1 MPESTDIGSRLRELR
16 KRRGMSQRELAK
28 AAGVSLSTVRR
39 LEQGDPGGTR
49 METARALASALRVA
63 TTSLLHRDPPDADA
77 PDPTPWRG
85 LRLAVAA
92 PPACGTDGEAPTLG
106 GVSGGL
112 VEVRRLHTAK
122 RMADETAMLAPLIR
136 DADALGSTPQVR
148 SVRAQLLH
156 MAGALLT
163 QARQFES
170 AETALRRA
178 LEEAPDRLRA
188 ASVVTTWSWLL
199 MRQGR
204 LGEAREMA
212 QRWADD
218 TEPRLSRAP
227 VESVAAWG
235 WLLLHGASAS
245 LRDARDGEADD
256 MMRLARAAATVTG
269 TITPSSTRPDPW
281 GPVVVAYKVAERGV
295 ILDRPDEVLSAG
307 RRLAGTGA
315 GQETDYLRHRL
326 DVARAYVMVRSYH
339 EAVEVLSEIRG
350 AQPEWLAQQRYA
362 RDIMTDVIGKRRKL
376 TVEMRSLADAVGV
389 PL

>member
-1 MPESTDIGSRLRELR
+1 MPENTDIGARLRDLR
-16 KRRGMSQRELAK
+16 KRRGMSQRELAT
-28 AAGVSLSTVRR
+28 AAGVSLSTVRH

-49 METARALASALRVA
+49 METARALASALHVA
-63 TTSLLHRDPPDADA
+63 TTSLLHRDQPDEQR
-77 PDPTPWRG
+77 PDPVPWRA
-85 LRLAVAA
+85 LHLAVSA
-92 PPACGTDGEAPTLG
+92 PPPRPADEAPTLT
-106 GVSGGL
+106 GVSKGL
-112 VEVRRLHTAK
+112 AEVRQLHIAK
-122 RMADETAMLAPLIR
+122 RMTDETAMLVPLIR
-136 DADALGSTPQVR
+136 DADALGSSPDVR

-170 AETALRRA
+170 AETALGRA
-178 LEEAPDRLRA
+178 LGDAPDRVRA
-188 ASVVTTWSWLL
+188 ASVVTTWTWLL

-204 LGEAREMA
+204 LGEARQMA

-218 TEPRLSRAP
+218 TEPKLSRAP

-245 LRDARDGEADD
+245 LRDACDGEADS

-281 GPVVVAYKVAERGV
+281 GPVVVAYKAAERGV
-295 ILDRPDEVLSAG
+295 ILDRPDEVLTAG
-307 RRLAGTGA
+307 QRLVGTGA

-326 DVARAYVMVRSYH
+326 DVARAHVMVRKH
-339 EAVEVLSEIRG
+339 PEAVEVLAEIRR